1 MWTDPLSP
9 STDRANVASKR
20 ELAENPAT
28 RPRMARRASLLVCAL
43 RAKRSWQPVS
53 ATTPLTASRASM
65 RRPSSMTKTGD
76 SLTVTTFP
84 SPRLALFWASSSEHD
99 RDRCL
104 RIRLR
109 NRRLKGKSR
118 LPGEGRG
125 FPLAGRRRG
134 PRPPALSG
142 HRISRVVTATSTDP
156 TTGTP
161 VRRSPA
167 PRSPRP
173 WARATAIGFLVSLVG
188 LTGCSVVTAVKKI
201 EHDVRGNK
209 STIDAFTTKIG
220 SGGPTSFEATYLT
233 TGSSPATIV
242 YAVQPPN
249 GLAFT
254 DTPSTTG
261 AATVDIVVNP
271 TGEYSCS
278 PGPSGAAPTC
288 EKLGTATAASEN
300 KL

>member
-1 MWTDPLSP
+1 
-9 STDRANVASKR
+9 
-20 ELAENPAT
+20 
-28 RPRMARRASLLVCAL
+28 
-43 RAKRSWQPVS
+43 
-53 ATTPLTASRASM
+53 
-65 RRPSSMTKTGD
+65 
-76 SLTVTTFP
+76 
-84 SPRLALFWASSSEHD
+84 
-99 RDRCL
+99 
-104 RIRLR
+104 
-109 NRRLKGKSR
+109 
-118 LPGEGRG
+118 
-125 FPLAGRRRG
+125 
-134 PRPPALSG
+134 
-142 HRISRVVTATSTDP
+142 
-156 TTGTP
+156 
-161 VRRSPA
+161 
-167 PRSPRP
+167 
-173 WARATAIGFLVSLVG
+173 VSLVG

-300 KL
+300 KLFAVYTPAHWVGFLRDFSLAAGIAGDKVSSSTMTVNGFALQCVDFVAPGVPGTSTICSTAQHLLGYVKVASNDTSFQITKYTTSPSASLFELPPGATVTTEPPGSS